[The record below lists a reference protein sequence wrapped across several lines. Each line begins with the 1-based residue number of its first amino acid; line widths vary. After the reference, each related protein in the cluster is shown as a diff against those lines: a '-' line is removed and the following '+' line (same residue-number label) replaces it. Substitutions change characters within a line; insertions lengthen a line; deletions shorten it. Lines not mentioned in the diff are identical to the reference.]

1 MQEARDKKR
10 EARDKKQEKRGLPAV
25 GRQRAVRFLCGL
37 SADRQAL
44 REKESAAADLQCGGV
59 GYKAAFKS

>member
-1 MQEARDKKR
+1 LRGSKRQETRCKKR

-37 SADRQAL
+37 ASL
-44 REKESAAADLQCGGV
+44 REKKPQCGGV
-59 GYKAAFKS
+59 GYKAAFNS